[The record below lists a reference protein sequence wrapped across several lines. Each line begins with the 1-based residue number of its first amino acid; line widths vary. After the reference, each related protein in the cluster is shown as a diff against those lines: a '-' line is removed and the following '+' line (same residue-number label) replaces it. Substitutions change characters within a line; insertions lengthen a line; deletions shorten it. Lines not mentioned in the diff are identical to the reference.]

1 MSRPVRRFGV
11 GGGDEAL
18 RKVRGATVH
27 NARTDDGMALELDGE
42 GFQEGVALQGMD
54 RRCGRLDDSEFGIKE
69 GDAMNA
75 DKIAILSMVAAWCTA
90 VIAAGGIIF
99 VWQQI
104 KQVKIS
110 LQSGTN
116 ARLMAESL
124 EILRFLADHP
134 GNYDYFYHSKDP
146 PETQDESLK
155 CATEMIANYLEHVV
169 FAEGY
174 SPEGSSRDLV

>member
-1 MSRPVRRFGV
+1 
-11 GGGDEAL
+11 
-18 RKVRGATVH
+18 
-27 NARTDDGMALELDGE
+27 
-42 GFQEGVALQGMD
+42 MD
-54 RRCGRLDDSEFGIKE
+54 RRCRRLDGGEFGIKE

-75 DKIAILSMVAAWCTA
+75 DTIATDKIAILSMVAAWCTA

-116 ARLMAESL
+116 ERLMAESL

-155 CATEMIANYLEHVV
+155 CATE
-169 FAEGY
+169 
-174 SPEGSSRDLV
+174 

>member
-1 MSRPVRRFGV
+1 
-11 GGGDEAL
+11 
-18 RKVRGATVH
+18 
-27 NARTDDGMALELDGE
+27 
-42 GFQEGVALQGMD
+42 
-54 RRCGRLDDSEFGIKE
+54 
-69 GDAMNA
+69 MNA

-116 ARLMAESL
+116 ERLMAESL

-169 FAEGY
+169 LQKDTLPKEVQETWYRFVTDTYAR
-174 SPEGSSRDLV
+174 SPIVRSHLKKYRDWYDVRLHEMVANVKPKDPLEL